1 VWYFVDPP
9 SVSRIIWMTP
19 YLVLS
24 EKWNKAREVL
34 IPSTS
39 KLKQKYFQEKHFSN
53 EKNGQTY
60 FVFFFLL
67 IGSSRPQGHPDSE
80 IYLRGTSHELPISS
94 PMKMMCYDK
103 KKTWSA
109 PKVLNMQ
116 KGT

>member
-1 VWYFVDPP
+1 
-9 SVSRIIWMTP
+9 M
-19 YLVLS
+19 
-24 EKWNKAREVL
+24 K
-34 IPSTS
+34 
-39 KLKQKYFQEKHFSN
+39 
-53 EKNGQTY
+53 KNGQTY

-80 IYLRGTSHELPISS
+80 IYLRGNIVTSHELPISS